1 MPSPM
6 NKSRSILA
14 AMLLVSASAVG
25 APAAH
30 AQEQQVAQRLV
41 VEAPPRN
48 RAVIYGR
55 AIDTTGRPIMGV
67 HIELVGTRKSAVTSD
82 DGLFVIRDL
91 SPDLYI
97 VSAKRLGF
105 EARMFDIRVAGG
117 EILQMGL
124 EMERQAQLLEVVRVN
139 EVAFKPDRLAYT
151 SKFDEFYF
159 RREKGGGTFFDRD
172 QLESAG
178 ARDIYD
184 LFRTV
189 PGMRIRTSGWE
200 QSLSMSSCPSPLIYF
215 DGVLT
220 SNSLAGI
227 NDMRLSDIEAIE
239 VYRTM
244 SSMPTAAKAGCGAI
258 FFWFR
263 STAR

>member
-1 MPSPM
+1 MPSSM
-6 NKSRSILA
+6 NRYRTILA
-14 AMLLVSASAVG
+14 ALAVVSAHMTGVT
-25 APAAH
+25 PAH
-30 AQEQQVAQRLV
+30 AQEQQGGARLV
-41 VEAPPRN
+41 VEAPPPN

-67 HIELVGTRKSAVTSD
+67 HIELVGTRKSAITRD

-91 SPDLYI
+91 SPDIYI

-105 EARMFDIRVAGG
+105 DARVFDVRVTGG
-117 EILQMGL
+117 EIVQMGL
-124 EMERQAQLLEVVRVN
+124 EMERQAQLLEVVRVD
-139 EVAFKPDRLAYT
+139 EVAFKPERLAYT
-151 SKFDEFYF
+151 TKFDEFYF
-159 RREKGGGTFFDRD
+159 RREKGGGTFLDRD

-189 PGMRIRTSGWE
+189 PGMRVRSSGWE

-220 SNSLAGI
+220 SHSLVGI

-239 VYRTM
+239 VYRSM
-244 SSMPTAAKAGCGAI
+244 STMPTAAKAGCGAI

>member
-6 NKSRSILA
+6 NKSRSILVA
-14 AMLLVSASAVG
+14 LGLVSAYTA
-25 APAAH
+25 APGPAQ
-30 AQEQQVAQRLV
+30 AQEQQVAERLV
-41 VEAPPRN
+41 IQAPPRN

-67 HIELVGTRKSAVTSD
+67 NIELVGTRKSVVTSD

-105 EARMFDIRVAGG
+105 EARVFDVRLSGG
-117 EILQMGL
+117 EIVQMGL
-124 EMERQAQLLEVVRVN
+124 EMQRQPQLLEVVRVN
-139 EVAFKPDRLAYT
+139 EVAFKPERLAYT
-151 SKFDEFYF
+151 TKFDDFYF
-159 RREKGGGTFFDRD
+159 RREKGGATFFDRD

-189 PGMRIRTSGWE
+189 PGMRVRASGWE
-200 QSLSMSSCPSPLIYF
+200 QSVSMSSCPSPLIYF

-220 SNSLAGI
+220 SHSLAGI

-239 VYRTM
+239 IYRTM
-244 SSMPTAAKAGCGAI
+244 SSMPAAAKAGCGAI

>member
-6 NKSRSILA
+6 NSSRSILA
-14 AMLLVSASAVG
+14 AVLVASALAG
-25 APAAH
+25 APVAG
-30 AQEQQVAQRLV
+30 AQEQQVAERLV
-41 VEAPPRN
+41 IQAPPAN

-67 HIELVGTRKSAVTSD
+67 HIELVGTRKSAVTGD

-105 EARMFDIRVAGG
+105 EARMFDIRLSGG
-117 EILQMGL
+117 EILQMGIEL
-124 EMERQAQLLEVVRVN
+124 ERQAQMLEVVRVN

-151 SKFDEFYF
+151 TKFDEFYF

-172 QLESAG
+172 QLEAAG

-189 PGMRIRTSGWE
+189 PGMRVRTSGWE

-220 SNSLAGI
+220 ANSLAGI
-227 NDMRLSDIEAIE
+227 NDMRLADIEGIE
-239 VYRTM
+239 IYRTM

>member
-6 NKSRSILA
+6 NRSRIILA
-14 AMLLVSASAVG
+14 ALAFLSLATAG
-25 APAAH
+25 APALL
-30 AQEQQVAQRLV
+30 AQEQQGGARLV
-41 VEAPPRN
+41 VQAPPRN

-55 AIDTTGRPIMGV
+55 AVDTTGRPVMGV
-67 HIELVGTRKSAVTSD
+67 HIELVGTRKSAVTDD
-82 DGLFVIRDL
+82 DGLFVLRDL

-105 EARMFDIRVAGG
+105 EARMFDVRVAGG
-117 EILQMGL
+117 EILQMGVEL
-124 EMERQAQLLEVVRVN
+124 ERQAQMLEVVRVN
-139 EVAFKPDRLAYT
+139 EVAFKPERLAYT
-151 SKFDEFYF
+151 TKFDEFYF
-159 RREKGGGTFFDRD
+159 RRQQGGGTFFDRD

-189 PGMRIRTSGWE
+189 PGMRVRASGWE
-200 QSLSMSSCPSPLIYF
+200 QSLSMASCPSPLIYF

-220 SNSLAGI
+220 ANSLAGI
-227 NDMRLSDIEAIE
+227 NDMRLSDIEGIE
-239 VYRTM
+239 IYRSM

-263 STAR
+263 STVH

>member
-6 NKSRSILA
+6 IRSRVILA
-14 AMLLVSASAVG
+14 SLALMSASAA
-25 APAAH
+25 APAAR
-30 AQEQQVAQRLV
+30 AQEQQGAERLV
-41 VEAPPRN
+41 IQAPPRN

-55 AIDTTGRPIMGV
+55 AIDTTGRPVMGV
-67 HIELVGTRKSAVTSD
+67 QIELVGTRKSAVTGD

-105 EARMFDIRVAGG
+105 EARMFDVRVTGG
-117 EILQMGL
+117 EIVQLGL
-124 EMERQAQLLEVVRVN
+124 EMVRQPQLLEVVRVN
-139 EVAFKPDRLAYT
+139 EVAFKPERLAYT
-151 SKFDEFYF
+151 TKFDEFYF

-172 QLESAG
+172 QLEGAG

-189 PGMRIRTSGWE
+189 PGMRVRTSGWE
-200 QSLSMSSCPSPLIYF
+200 QSLTMSSCPSPLIYF

-220 SNSLAGI
+220 ANSLAGI

-239 VYRTM
+239 IYRTM
-244 SSMPTAAKAGCGAI
+244 SSMPTASKAGCGAI

-263 STAR
+263 STVH

>member
-1 MPSPM
+1 MPSTM
-6 NKSRSILA
+6 TMSRIIFA
-14 AMLLVSASAVG
+14 AAALVSAYTFA
-25 APAAH
+25 APIAH
-30 AQEQQVAQRLV
+30 AQEQQVAERIVIQ
-41 VEAPPRN
+41 APAKN

-67 HIELVGTRKSAVTSD
+67 HIDLVGTRRSTVTND
-82 DGLFVIRDL
+82 DGFFILRDL

-105 EARMFDIRVAGG
+105 EPRVFDLSVTGG
-117 EILQMGL
+117 EIVQMGL
-124 EMERQAQLLEVVRVN
+124 ELERQAQLLEVVRVSD
-139 EVAFKPDRLAYT
+139 VAFKPERLAYT
-151 SKFDEFYF
+151 TKFDDFYF

-172 QLESAG
+172 QLEHAG

-184 LFRTV
+184 LLRTV
-189 PGMRIRTSGWE
+189 PGMRVRTSGWS
-200 QSLSMSSCPSPLIYF
+200 QSVTMSSCPSPLIYF

-220 SNSLAGI
+220 SNSLVGI

-239 VYRTM
+239 VYRSM
-244 SSMPTAAKAGCGAI
+244 SSLPTHAKAGCGAI